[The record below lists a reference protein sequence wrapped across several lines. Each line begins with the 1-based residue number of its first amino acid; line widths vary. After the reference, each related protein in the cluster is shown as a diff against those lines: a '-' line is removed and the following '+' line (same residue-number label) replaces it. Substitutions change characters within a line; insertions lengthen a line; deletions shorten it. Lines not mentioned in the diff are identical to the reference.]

1 MAAPR
6 ARAEPGSSRG
16 VPAPL
21 MLASLLCTLWLAG
34 HMWHE
39 ARMRSLL
46 LSELHAAQDGR
57 GCDATQQPLWTGDDP
72 SPEVLRLVRR
82 ASRGCGARASRQTG
96 V

>member
-46 LSELHAAQDGR
+46 LSELHAAHDR
-57 GCDATQQPLWTGDDP
+57 SGCDASQQPLWVGDDP
-72 SPEVLRLVRR
+72 SPEVLRLVR
-82 ASRGCGARASRQTG
+82 GALLQRRCA
-96 V
+96 